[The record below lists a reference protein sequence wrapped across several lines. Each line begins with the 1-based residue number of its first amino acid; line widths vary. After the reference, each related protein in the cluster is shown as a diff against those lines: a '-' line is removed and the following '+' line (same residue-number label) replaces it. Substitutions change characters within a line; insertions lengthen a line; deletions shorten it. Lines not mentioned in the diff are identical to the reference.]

1 MQRHAPSD
9 IAGRARIDAG
19 VVKLRVVYDQLADVG
34 DHDVP
39 PHMIGLHDGV
49 LFALQ
54 LLLPGDL
61 RTRLPRDLAE
71 EARRL
76 THEDSLLGGAGVYG
90 GELDVGR

>member
-1 MQRHAPSD
+1 MRGHAPAD
-9 IAGRARIDAG
+9 VAGRARINAG

-39 PHMIGLHDGV
+39 SHVIGLHDGV

-71 EARRL
+71 EASRL
-76 THEDSLLGGAGVYG
+76 AHEDRLLGGPGVDG
-90 GELDVGR
+90 GELDVGG